1 MLAVGL
7 AQEGITTPLPRLA
20 PRASAPVYNFLSATF
35 GDHMVLQAA
44 PMSAM
49 IFGHTV
55 AGQQVTTTFN
65 GTSYTTVA
73 DEDGVWRQQLPP
85 TAASPSQSRR
95 STRAARA

>member
-1 MLAVGL
+1 
-7 AQEGITTPLPRLA
+7 
-20 PRASAPVYNFLSATF
+20 
-35 GDHMVLQAA
+35 MVLQAA

-55 AGQQVTTTFN
+55 AGQQVTTTFD

-85 TAASPSQSRR
+85 TAASLKSGHAIGKGASFG
-95 STRAARA
+95 SHVCV